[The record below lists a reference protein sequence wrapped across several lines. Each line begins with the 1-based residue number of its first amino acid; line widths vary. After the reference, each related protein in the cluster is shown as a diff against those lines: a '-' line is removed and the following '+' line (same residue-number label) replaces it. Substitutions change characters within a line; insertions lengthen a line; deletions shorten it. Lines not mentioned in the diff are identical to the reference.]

1 MGLHVTPYGT
11 FYVQR
16 SLRTGEVMQVLPVK
30 RPDMPSHL
38 PSVDSLGITE
48 NFIERRRASLAADT
62 ARAEDSQG
70 RLQQELATA
79 GGESLLAT
87 GKAVLAQTGSGSDG
101 HSNAHNSPSAPN
113 YDGDVEMAYG
123 SSIAGSVSGPP
134 TSPES
139 YQHSATRQSGSN
151 SHRGSNMNYILSED
165 QHQQSSSMAMA
176 PHMLPVRSWS
186 DAL

>member
-48 NFIERRRASLAADT
+48 NFIEGRRASLAADT
-62 ARAEDSQG
+62 ARASDSQG
-70 RLQQELATA
+70 RLQQELETA

-87 GKAVLAQTGSGSDG
+87 GKAVLAQTGSGSD
-101 HSNAHNSPSAPN
+101 SNAHNSPSAPN

-123 SSIAGSVSGPP
+123 SSTAGSARGPP
-134 TSPES
+134 TSPAS
-139 YQHSATRQSGSN
+139 YQHSATRQSRSN
-151 SHRGSNMNYILSED
+151 SHRGSNTNYVLSED
-165 QHQQSSSMAMA
+165 PHQQSSSVAMA
-176 PHMLPVRSWS
+176 PHMLPVRPWP